1 MLVPKIYVILM
12 SDYSEVYD
20 MFDKIKAIFKN
31 KNPDSTAY
39 KYDKAKALSGRAIRY
54 VTERIDNVDEVVG
67 RAGALNLKDD
77 EFIVLSDF
85 DIQFRCKV
93 EDMTASDLMSLD
105 GVVLSGHDLEHGGEY
120 RTIIAYYTYYR

>member
-1 MLVPKIYVILM
+1 MLVQEIYVILVTEIF
-12 SDYSEVYD
+12 EVNA
-20 MFDKIKAIFKN
+20 MFDKIKALFKN
-31 KNPDSTAY
+31 KNPDSLAY

-54 VTERIDNVDEVVG
+54 VTERINNVDEVVG